1 MSFETASKVKGEFFN
16 NSPNAQFAVCV
27 YIKRG
32 LKSLN
37 SNCKAADIRIERL
50 ARQALRSDRAA
61 FDELVRL
68 CQRRA
73 MLVALRILSDKNE
86 AAEAV
91 QDGFLKAFLNIKKLK
106 DPAKFELWLL
116 KIITNTAVSRLR
128 KLKRRPKQLPL
139 TDCPEDTDARSA
151 SENNSPEELKD
162 VIRMA
167 MTKLPK
173 KQAKAIALFG
183 LDGLSQKQVA
193 QIMGISEPAVRWHVF
208 KARQKLKTLLK
219 GYLK

>member
-1 MSFETASKVKGEFFN
+1 
-16 NSPNAQFAVCV
+16 
-27 YIKRG
+27 
-32 LKSLN
+32 LN
-37 SNCKAADIRIERL
+37 SNCKAAEIRIERL

-73 MLVALRILSDKNE
+73 MLVALRILSDENE

-91 QDGFLKAFLNIKKLK
+91 QDGFLKAFLNIKKLRE
-106 DPAKFELWLL
+106 PAKFEMWLL

-128 KLKRRPKQLPL
+128 KLKRRPKRLPL
-139 TDCPEDTDARSA
+139 TDCTEDTNARPA
-151 SENNSPEELKD
+151 SENNMAEELKN
-162 VIRMA
+162 VIQQA
-167 MTKLPK
+167 MTKLSK

-193 QIMGISEPAVRWHVF
+193 EIMDLSEPAVRWHVF
-208 KARQKLKTLLK
+208 KAREKMKVLLK
-219 GYLK
+219 DYIK